1 VKTRVLEAQQYHSK
15 VTAVV
20 MLRLVGLAAVVA
32 PVLLLPMRQQMS
44 LAQAALEPQPALL
57 ARQ

>member
-1 VKTRVLEAQQYHSK
+1 
-15 VTAVV
+15 
-20 MLRLVGLAAVVA
+20 MLRLVGLAAAVE
-32 PVLLLPMRQQMS
+32 PVLLLQMRQQMS